1 MAVVFDNNVNITVE
15 IAFDSNPL
23 DSSQTWTDVSQYLR
37 SFEIP
42 SCHPIP
48 SKVA

>member
-23 DSSQTWTDVSQYLR
+23 VSSQTWTNRCKYCMRSQTKWRRLTNLTA
-37 SFEIP
+37 F
-42 SCHPIP
+42 
-48 SKVA
+48 